1 MAAMKPERPV
11 RPAPRSSPTA
21 RGVKVRLRW
30 PRRRWVRYALI
41 VVGVPG
47 VVGLLAAVYLWVS
60 YGRMIDERLGGEARP
75 IPRIFGRPFEIQPGR
90 ALSPTELVQRL
101 NDVGYAQ
108 RPKAA
113 APGEFSVAAN
123 SVLLVTRAA
132 EQSPARAVR
141 VDFSPGRSPVIRRI
155 VDASN
160 KAVSEVTLE
169 APLLAAIAPGQ
180 KRRKVPLAVIPEHMK
195 QAVLAI
201 EDRRFYQHPG
211 VDPIRM
217 VGALITN
224 LRGDKRYLEGAS
236 TITQQ
241 VIKNTFL
248 TPDKSTKRKLQ
259 EQFMALVLD
268 WRFSKDQILEL
279 YMNEIVLGQRGPF
292 AIHGVGEASRIFFG
306 KDVSNLSLAEAA
318 TLAGLPQQPSA
329 LSPFRHPQRAKDRR
343 NVVIAAMADSGFI
356 TGEAAKAAAKEPLKV
371 AARAF
376 EDEAPY
382 FVDYVSKLVEESHE
396 GLLAKSGAVDI
407 YTTLDLHLQRMAQE
421 AIAEGLVQI
430 DKQLAKRKQGQ
441 VQVALIAVDPRTG
454 EILAFLA
461 GRSYNETQY
470 NRVTTMRRQP
480 GSIFKPFVYLAAF
493 ERMADEGSA
502 DLTPATVM
510 IDEPTVFKDGEND
523 YAPANYKDEYDGP
536 MTLRRALA
544 LSRNVISIKV
554 AEAAGFDRV
563 AQLWRKTGV
572 GTPALAVPSI
582 ALGVFEASPL
592 EMATVY
598 TVFANNGAIRPLQAI
613 TRMVDSGKTTVM
625 KPGALRQI
633 ARPQTT
639 YMVTDMMRS
648 VINEGTAASVRSA
661 IPSLDIAGKTGT
673 TNDQRDAW
681 FVGMTPELLTVVWVG
696 FDNNQPLGLS
706 GSQAALPVWL
716 SFNKR
721 ALAARPNVPFPAPS
735 GLAYAEIDR
744 DTGQLATPE
753 CPKTRV
759 EVFLPGTEPHTRC
772 ELHGGS
778 IKANVGRLGSWL
790 KRIIR

>member
-1 MAAMKPERPV
+1 MAGPYRDRIV
-11 RPAPRSSPTA
+11 RPAPRRSPAA
-21 RGVKVRLRW
+21 RGVTFRVRW
-30 PRRRWVRYALI
+30 PRRRWVRYTLI
-41 VVGVPG
+41 GLGVPCVLG
-47 VVGLLAAVYLWVS
+47 FFVATYLWVS
-60 YGRMIDERLGGEARP
+60 FGRQIDDRLGGEARP
-75 IPRIFGRPFEIQPGR
+75 IPRIFGRPFEIRPGR
-90 ALSPTELVQRL
+90 GLSPAQLVQRL

-108 RPKAA
+108 RPKAEL
-113 APGEFSVAAN
+113 PGEFSLAAN
-123 SVLLVTRAA
+123 SVLLVTRPAEKIAA
-132 EQSPARAVR
+132 RPVR
-141 VDFSPGRSPVIRRI
+141 VDFTAGKSPVIRRI

-160 KAVSEVTLE
+160 KAVAEVTLE

-180 KRRKVPLAVIPEHMK
+180 KRRKVPLSVIPDHMK

-268 WRFSKDQILEL
+268 WRFTKDQILEL

-292 AIHGVGEASRIFFG
+292 AIHGVGEASRVFFG
-306 KDVSNLSLAEAA
+306 KDVSNISLAEAA
-318 TLAGLPQQPSA
+318 TLAGLAQQPSA
-329 LSPFRHPQRAKDRR
+329 LSPFRHPVRARDRR
-343 NVVIAAMADSGFI
+343 NVVISAMADAGFI
-356 TGEAAKAAAKEPLKV
+356 TADVAKAATAEPIKV
-371 AARAF
+371 ATRAF

-382 FVDYVSKLVEESHE
+382 FVDYASKLLEESHE

-430 DKQLAKRKQGQ
+430 DKQLSKRKQGPA
-441 VQVALIAVDPRTG
+441 QVALIAVDPRTG
-454 EILAFLA
+454 EILAFLG

-510 IDEPTVFKDGEND
+510 IDEPTVFKDGEKD

-544 LSRNVISIKV
+544 LSRNIVSIKV
-554 AEAAGFDRV
+554 AEATGYDRV

-582 ALGVFEASPL
+582 ALGVFEASPI

-598 TVFANNGAIRPLQAI
+598 TVFTNDGSIRPLQAI
-613 TRMVDSGKTTVM
+613 TRVVDAGKTTVM
-625 KPGALRQI
+625 KPAPLKPI
-633 ARPQTT
+633 ARPETT
-639 YMVTDMMRS
+639 YMVTNMMRS
-648 VINEGTAASVRSA
+648 VINEGTGAQVRGTM
-661 IPSLDIAGKTGT
+661 PTLDIAGKTGT

-681 FVGMTPELLTVVWVG
+681 FVGFTPELLTVVWVG

-716 SFNKR
+716 SFTRR
-721 ALAARPNVPFPAPS
+721 ALAARPNIPFAAPP
-735 GLAYAEIDR
+735 GLAYAEIDS
-744 DTGQLATPE
+744 DTGGLATPA
-753 CPKTRV
+753 CPRTRT
-759 EVFLPGTEPHTRC
+759 ETFLPGTEPMRC
-772 ELHGGS
+772 DVHDPLGAAAS
-778 IKANVGRLGSWL
+778 RLGSWL
-790 KRIIR
+790 RRIIR